1 MPGGDRTGPAGMGP
15 MTGRGAGYCAGSP
28 VPGFMNRGFGGGG
41 FGFGGG
47 GGFGRGRG
55 GGQGWRNWF
64 RVAGMA
70 GPWGGAYAQPAV
82 PPVAQAQELD
92 ALRGQSEYLAGALE
106 EIKNRID
113 QLEKQSQSASE
124 K

>member
-1 MPGGDRTGPAGMGP
+1 MGP

-28 VPGFMNRGFGGGG
+28 APGFMNRGFGGGG

-64 RVAGMA
+64 RATGMTGWQRAATA
-70 GPWGGAYAQPAV
+70 GPWGGAYAQPFV
-82 PPVAQAQELD
+82 PTAATGAQELD
-92 ALRGQSEYLAGALE
+92 ALRGQAEYLAGAME

-113 QLEKQSQSASE
+113 QLEKQS
-124 K
+124 

>member
-1 MPGGDRTGPAGMGP
+1 MPGGDRTGPMGMGS

-28 VPGFMNRGFGGGG
+28 APGFMNR
-41 FGFGGG
+41 GFGGG

-64 RVAGMA
+64 RSAGMT
-70 GPWGGAYAQPAV
+70 GPWGGASQQPAA
-82 PPVAQAQELD
+82 PPAAETQELD
-92 ALRGQSEYLAGALE
+92 ALRGQSEYLAGAME

-113 QLEKQSQSASE
+113 QLEKQSQSASG